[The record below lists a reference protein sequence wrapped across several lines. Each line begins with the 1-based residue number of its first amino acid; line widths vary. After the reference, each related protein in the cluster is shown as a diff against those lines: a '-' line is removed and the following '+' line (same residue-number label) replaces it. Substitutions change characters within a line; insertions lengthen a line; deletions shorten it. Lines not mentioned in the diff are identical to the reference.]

1 VHYPG
6 RATGWRRDDGAAA
19 VEFALVSL
27 LLFLVLFG
35 LIEFGIGFF
44 TQQGA
49 AAAAREAARRA
60 AVGKV
65 VTCYGGPGSTDATD
79 LLGIVKSAAGGA
91 FGYFDSP
98 KAATMS
104 KTDTNGNGV
113 VGDAGDTVVVT
124 INYHVDLP
132 FVSAF
137 VPGVKPT
144 LANLTQTGTA
154 RIEQKGG
161 ATTCS

>member
-1 VHYPG
+1 MFKPRTRRG
-6 RATGWRRDDGAAA
+6 RPCDEGAAA

-27 LLFLVLFG
+27 LLFLLLFG

-65 VTCYGGPGSTDATD
+65 VTCYTGSGATD
-79 LLGIVKSAAGGA
+79 LKSIVKDAAGGS

-98 KAATMS
+98 KPATMT
-104 KTDTNGNGV
+104 KTDTNGNNV

-137 VPGVKPT
+137 VPGISPT
-144 LANLTQTGTA
+144 IANLTQTGTA
-154 RIEQKGG
+154 RIEQQGG